1 MPDIKELEE
10 IKERVTNELKE
21 INSLKEKHKYIHSAG
36 YSPKCSICNH
46 KKIYEIEELRAKG
59 YTLEEIKEE
68 LNLEAS
74 IMALSRH
81 FKNHTPKRTEYK
93 IKRELM
99 MIDKVI
105 DIINEYNFLEEYF
118 RTRDLI
124 AIEDFLNKK
133 GFCSD
138 CFRLCHKI
146 KAGMV
151 SNSKEIIEEY
161 NDMIEEKARDL
172 SYSYYRWDLIR
183 IFGLMKIKD
192 DCINCRDKAL
202 NDRLNILE
210 QVIAANILKL
220 DVEPKELVYL
230 LYNNYDNDLDYMLED
245 LGLYEED

>member
-21 INSLKEKHKYIHSAG
+21 INDLKQKHKYIYSAG

-46 KKIYEIEELRAKG
+46 KKIYEIEELRENG

-68 LNLEAS
+68 LGLDVS

-93 IKRELM
+93 VKRELLM
-99 MIDKVI
+99 LDKVI
-105 DIINEYNFLEEYF
+105 GIINQYTFLDDYF

-124 AIEDFLNKK
+124 AIEEFLTKK

-138 CFRLCHKI
+138 CFRLCDKI
-146 KAGMV
+146 KPGNV
-151 SNSKEIIEEY
+151 LDSEKIINYYNERIQEE
-161 NDMIEEKARDL
+161 ARDL
-172 SYSYYRWDLIR
+172 SYSYYRWEFIR
-183 IFGLMKIKD
+183 IFDFLRKKD
-192 DCINCRDKAL
+192 DCINCRDKIL

-230 LYNNYDNDLDYMLED
+230 LYNKYDNDLDYMMEE